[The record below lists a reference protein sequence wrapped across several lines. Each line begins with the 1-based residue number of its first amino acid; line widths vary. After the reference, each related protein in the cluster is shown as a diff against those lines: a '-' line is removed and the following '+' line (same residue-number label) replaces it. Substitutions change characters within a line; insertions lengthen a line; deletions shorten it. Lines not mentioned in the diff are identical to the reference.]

1 MTREYDAVEESYL
14 EEIRLYRALA
24 REIQYSYVSNGESL
38 PLNIVLAYND
48 LHDFYEKRNVE
59 GIM

>member
-1 MTREYDAVEESYL
+1 MTREYAVVDDSYL
-14 EEIRLYRALA
+14 EEIRLSRALA
-24 REIQYSYVSNGESL
+24 KEIEYSYGFAGESL